1 MKLKG
6 KIFFGFLIL
15 ALMLFIAG
23 AWSIYQ
29 LNNISGSV
37 SEVLSENYKNIH
49 YARTMLDALER
60 EDSGILLLHIG
71 NWEKG
76 SEILRIG
83 DSIIVS
89 NLQQIKAS
97 PISEKENDLIRE
109 VEAEYLS
116 YKNIWKMPIIGS
128 KKQGDIDWY
137 FKEVHTKFLKTK
149 NKVNEVLIMN
159 EEIIFST
166 ALQTSQQSTRI
177 IMPGIIASVSALG
190 FVFIFTYLANYFIV
204 SPIISLSE
212 RIKLFIDKKIPIGS
226 EVETKD
232 EIYELENS
240 IKMLSS
246 IIESREKST
255 L

>member
-49 YARTMLDALER
+49 SARTMLDALER

-83 DSIIVS
+83 DSIFVS
-89 NLQQIKAS
+89 NLKQIKGS
-97 PISEKENDLIRE
+97 HISEKENDLIRE

-116 YKNIWKMPIIGS
+116 YKNIWKMPIVGS
-128 KKQGDIDWY
+128 KKQRDIDWY
-137 FKEVHTKFLKTK
+137 FKEVHTKFQKTK
-149 NKVNEVLIMN
+149 DKLNEVLIMN

-246 IIESREKST
+246 IIESRGKST
-255 L
+255 